1 MVVQP
6 QQGGREGGGEPLIGK
21 GTWLDKVA
29 DALVKREK
37 KLGRKLD
44 LIRVESGLG
53 ASGIPHIGSMGD
65 AVRAYGIALA
75 LQNMGYRAELIAY
88 SDDMDG
94 LRKIPAGLP
103 EWLKDHIARPVS
115 EIPDPFGDCHAS
127 YGAHMSSLLLD
138 GLDRAGIKYTFQ
150 SGRDA
155 YKSGKLA
162 CQIDVILKNT
172 ARLGPKIAEFVGQD
186 KYVSVLPYFPVCAG
200 CGRLYTAVAE
210 KYLPDEKKVL
220 YTCKGGRIGKQE
232 VRGCGHAGAADI
244 SKGEGKLA
252 WKVEFAARW
261 QALDIRF
268 EAYGKDI
275 MDSVRVNDWVCDEI
289 LGHHHPLHVKY
300 EMFLDKSGKKISK
313 SAGNVLTPQMWLRY
327 GTPESILLLLFKRI
341 SGTRH
346 VGLDDVPALMDE
358 YDDYEDL
365 YFGKKK
371 EENAAK
377 LAKVKGIYE
386 YVNKLNPPKQPGP
399 HAPYRFLVQQAA
411 IYPAGDPDRH
421 DKVFARLTK
430 YGMAKD
436 KTDGLM
442 NRIALASNWADDNA
456 RAEEKFEVE
465 LSDAQKKAVAQIRD
479 TVKGE
484 FSGIPETPEN
494 AKALQSKV
502 FDIARANGMEP
513 RELFTLLY
521 RMFLNAERGPRIGN
535 YFLDLGAER
544 VCSVLDRYL

>member
-1 MVVQP
+1 MV
-6 QQGGREGGGEPLIGK
+6 EDNNNTIIGK
-21 GTWLDKVA
+21 GTWLDKLA
-29 DALVKREK
+29 DTLVRREQR
-37 KLGRKLD
+37 LGRKLD
-44 LIRVESGLG
+44 LVRVESGLG

-75 LQNMGYRAELIAY
+75 LQNMGYRAELVAY

-103 EWLKDHIARPVS
+103 GWLAEHIARPVS

-138 GLDRAGIKYTFQ
+138 GLDRAGVKYRFQ
-150 SGRDA
+150 SGREA
-155 YKSGKLA
+155 YRKGMLVH
-162 CQIDVILKNT
+162 QIDTILQSRE
-172 ARLGPKIAEFVGQD
+172 RLGKKIVEFVGQD
-186 KYVSVLPYFPVCAG
+186 KYVSVLPYFPVCEK

-210 KYLPDEKKVL
+210 KYLPDSKKVL

-232 VRGCGHAGAADI
+232 VKGCGHRGEADI
-244 SKGEGKLA
+244 IKGEGKLA

-261 QALDIRF
+261 QAFDIRF

-289 LGHHHPLHVKY
+289 LGYSHPLHVKY

-341 SGTRH
+341 AGTRH

-358 YDDYEDL
+358 YDLYEDL
-365 YFGKKK
+365 YFGKV
-371 EENAAK
+371 EEDNPAK
-377 LAKVKGIYE
+377 LTKVKGIYE
-386 YVNKLNPPKQPGP
+386 YINKLSPPAQPP
-399 HAPYRFLVQQAA
+399 LHASYHFLAQQAS
-411 IYPAGDPDRH
+411 IYPPGDPDRH
-421 DKVFARLTK
+421 DKVFARLVK
-430 YGMAKD
+430 YNMAKD
-436 KTDGLM
+436 KDKSGAIM
-442 NRIALASNWADDNA
+442 HRIALASNWADDNA
-456 RAEEKFEVE
+456 EKEGEKFEVQ
-465 LSDAQKKAVAQIRD
+465 LSDAQKKAVRD
-479 TVKGE
+479 LLAVLPG
-484 FSGIPETPEN
+484 FAGVPETPEN

-502 FDIARANGMEP
+502 FDTARANGMEP
-513 RELFTLLY
+513 RDLFTLLY

-535 YFLDLGAER
+535 YFLDLGVER
-544 VCSVLDRYL
+544 VASVLRRYLQ